1 MKKFILFICILHG
14 LNSSSQNTIPTT
26 TCTGAL
32 KINDSLSVNKD
43 IVALGDIT
51 SKGEVVA
58 TDTMRAQKDMIIDG
72 NTVVGGK
79 LNVDGN
85 INTNGSFYIK
95 NQTGIGIFPPIG
107 NPTTDPIIP
116 PPPGTNPVQ
125 VQIGP
130 GGTNLPLPSAACAD
144 GDYNQWVPLTNNMGG
159 QIQLYDNSGPNFS
172 YNIGGSILNMKSW
185 FNASSIDV
193 NGGIGGGGLLMNY
206 FCGKNIYMCTGLN
219 GGVVAMGKQVTAAQS
234 VKIGYD
240 GTNTIDMNSALTVNQ
255 NAINAYGVK
264 VKTYTPSIKAFTIE
278 YLDGTS
284 PFRVYGNGKTQI
296 GLGQPKVGGS
306 AANAM
311 LSVDGLI
318 LAKEVKIA
326 IANTH
331 WADYV
336 FDKTYKLMPLQE
348 VEAYV
353 VKNKHL
359 PEVPNAEEI
368 ENNGVNVV
376 EINATLLKKVEE
388 LTLYLIEQ
396 NKRIEKLE
404 KENIRLSTKTK

>member
-1 MKKFILFICILHG
+1 MKKLILSISILCG
-14 LNSSSQNTIPTT
+14 LNIYSQNTIPTT
-26 TCTGAL
+26 TCTGAM
-32 KINDSLSVNKD
+32 KITDSLNVNRD
-43 IVALGDIT
+43 IMALGDIT
-51 SKGEVVA
+51 SKGEVVS
-58 TDTMRAQKDMIIDG
+58 TDTMRAQKDILIDG
-72 NTVVGGK
+72 NAVVGGD
-79 LNVDGN
+79 LDVDGS
-85 INTNGSFYIK
+85 INTNGAFYIK

-116 PPPGTNPVQ
+116 PAQGTNPVQ

-130 GGTNLPLPSAACAD
+130 GGTNLPLPTSTCAD

-159 QIQLYDNSGPNFS
+159 QIQLFDNSGPNFA
-172 YNIGGSILNMKSW
+172 YNPGGSILNMKSW

-193 NGGIGGGGLLMNY
+193 NGGIGGGALLINY
-206 FCGKNIYMCTGLN
+206 FCGKDVFMCTGNN
-219 GGVVAMGKQVTAAQS
+219 GGLVAMGKKVSAAQS
-234 VKIGYD
+234 MKIGYD
-240 GTNTIDMNSALTVNQ
+240 GTSVIDMNSSLTIHQ
-255 NAINAYGVK
+255 NTNAANGVK
-264 VKTYTPSIKAFTIE
+264 VNTYNNSIKAFTIE

-296 GLGQPKVGGS
+296 GVGQPKVGGS
-306 AANAM
+306 ASGAM

-336 FDKTYKLMPLQE
+336 FEKEYKLMPLKD
-348 VEAYV
+348 VEKFIAN
-353 VKNKHL
+353 NKHL
-359 PEVPNAEEI
+359 PEVPNTLEV
-368 ENNGVNVV
+368 ENNGIDVV

-396 NKRIEKLE
+396 NKRLEKLE
-404 KENIRLSTKTK
+404 KENKILSKN